1 MMKRTV
7 RFVGWATKQTV
18 RFVANATKRTVCFVV
33 LAGCASSGGTR
44 GPERGEGALQAFQRG
59 DFDQAEALSRDARE
73 DEAIFLR
80 ATVLLL
86 KNRTREA
93 ADAVTPVAT
102 RMAKTVGDVQ
112 LITRARELLIQAL
125 LRLDDFHGAA
135 QWYARLG
142 DPVLARKYGSLAK
155 SVAYLPT
162 PGWSESTVDLLGT
175 DPLAH
180 VTMIVNGRTGVFL
193 IDTSL
198 DEIVIDRTFAKRAGL
213 VGLGLRTNHYNVS
226 YDESTVEELA
236 LGRLTVKNVPVH
248 LGQLTPIARMRA
260 DGAIGLAFLMHFDF
274 TIDYRR
280 ARLVLRK
287 PGAALPGGL
296 PAVLAGDRYL
306 LVKGT
311 VNGKTE
317 AWLAV
322 NTAMP
327 DVVVTASEGHRHGPV
342 LEIAAGPLRL
352 TQPPLDTGSFPT
364 GLDGGFGF
372 PAPFMLA
379 HGALRDRS
387 IRLEPRS
394 MKLLIE

>member
-1 MMKRTV
+1 M
-7 RFVGWATKQTV
+7 
-18 RFVANATKRTVCFVV
+18 
-33 LAGCASSGGTR
+33 LAGCASSGGAR
-44 GPERGEGALQAFQRG
+44 GPERAPEGGEGALQAFQRG
-59 DFDQAEALSRDARE
+59 DFDQAEALSRDARD

-93 ADAVTPVAT
+93 AEAVTPVAT
-102 RMAKTVGDVQ
+102 RAAQTVGDVQ
-112 LITRARELLIQAL
+112 LITRAREILIQAL

-155 SVAYLPT
+155 TVAYLPA
-162 PGWSESTVDLLGT
+162 PGWSESTVELLGT

-180 VTMIVNGRTGVFL
+180 VAMTVNGRTGVFL

-236 LGRLTVKNVPVH
+236 LGTLTIKNVPVH
-248 LGQLTPIARMRA
+248 LGKLTPIARMRA

-306 LVKGT
+306 LVRGA
-311 VNGKTE
+311 VNGKTA

-327 DVVVTASEGHRHGPV
+327 DVVVAASEGHPHGPV

-352 TQPPLDTGSFPT
+352 VQPPLDTGSFPT

-372 PAPFMLA
+372 SAAFMLA